1 MRHAAD
7 IDGEGGRFADGGSGG
22 AVEGSDAWKV
32 VGANGAHRAS
42 PVSASMTDVLD
53 DVSADPVG
61 SQESVVVDEQQTDMG
76 AV

>member
-1 MRHAAD
+1 M
-7 IDGEGGRFADGGSGG
+7 
-22 AVEGSDAWKV
+22 

-42 PVSASMTDVLD
+42 PVSASMTDVVD

>member
-1 MRHAAD
+1 M
-7 IDGEGGRFADGGSGG
+7 
-22 AVEGSDAWKV
+22 

-42 PVSASMTDVLD
+42 PVSASMTDVVG

-61 SQESVVVDEQQTDMG
+61 SQESVVVDEQQTDLG